1 MPTSNLLSKEQLLL
15 WVVWPKSAALSHAAL
30 TKTDAQAFVAELWNT
45 EPKAQLLDVPSVTQ
59 VDATAQMELPPPR
72 PALISL

>member
-1 MPTSNLLSKEQLLL
+1 
-15 WVVWPKSAALSHAAL
+15 
-30 TKTDAQAFVAELWNT
+30 LWNT

-59 VDATAQMELPPPR
+59 VDATAQMGLPPPR